1 MIPLTEKDVVDL
13 NRKLIETFSP
23 EEIQGVK
30 EPKLLDSALNR
41 PFQTMFA
48 MSLYPDIFEKA
59 VALFESLAKNHPFH
73 NGNKRTAFCAMTYFL
88 YLNDH
93 VCYMNNEDGADL
105 TVDFVVGKLG
115 FKDVVE
121 IIKGKTYRR
130 SSWKLWLDS
139 AKNEVDEQKKNMMM
153 VRERSNIT
161 YTVDRVDAKDVDS
174 KVDIKTKEEVKQEVF
189 ANAVPFDEEA
199 FQFILDMYYDT
210 FKELVHR

>member
-23 EEIQGVK
+23 KEMHGVK
-30 EPKLLDSALNR
+30 EPNGLDSALNR

-93 VCYMNNEDGADL
+93 VCYMNNKDGADL

-115 FKDVVE
+115 FNDVVE
-121 IIKGKTYRR
+121 IVKGKTYRR
-130 SSWKLWLDS
+130 SSWKVWLDS
-139 AKNEVDEQKKNMMM
+139 AKDEKKQQWKNVMM
-153 VRERSNIT
+153 VRETSDTT
-161 YTVDRVDAKDVDS
+161 YTVD
-174 KVDIKTKEEVKQEVF
+174 KVDTGSTTYIDETITKEKVKNEVF

-199 FQFILDMYYDT
+199 YQVILDIYYDT
-210 FKELVHR
+210 FKELVQR